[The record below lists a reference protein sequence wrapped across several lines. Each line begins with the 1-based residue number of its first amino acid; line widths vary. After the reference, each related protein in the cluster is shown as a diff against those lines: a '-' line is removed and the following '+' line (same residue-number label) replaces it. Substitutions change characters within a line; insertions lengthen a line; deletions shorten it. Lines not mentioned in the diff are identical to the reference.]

1 MGREQIEMY
10 NCERMLLETADF
22 KHVKELVI
30 RLNTLHMGCSVVPK
44 LFSEWELPVPIQ
56 HATEKIPVA
65 ALKDFVHV
73 LVAKSK
79 QHLNLGVSLLCPL
92 TLAGAQLQSLTVIV
106 FNLKEL
112 PTSSEGNSDGQSR
125 TRGVLAY
132 SNAMDFWTI
141 PFEKVEPDVGVGNSS
156 D

>member
-1 MGREQIEMY
+1 MY

-22 KHVKELVI
+22 NHVKELVI
-30 RLNTLHMGCSVVPK
+30 RLNNLNMGCSVVPK

-79 QHLNLGVSLLCPL
+79 QHLNLAVSLSCLFARLPL
-92 TLAGAQLQSLTVIV
+92 QFRQSVTVMVLNIT
-106 FNLKEL
+106 EL
-112 PTSSEGNSDGQSR
+112 PASSEGDSDGQSR
-125 TRGVLAY
+125 TRGL
-132 SNAMDFWTI
+132 STCTNAVGIRTVSI
-141 PFEKVEPDVGVGNSS
+141 EKIESDAGMGNSFN
-156 D
+156 